1 MRVSELAK
9 ELGYKAAELVELAKA
24 KGIRVEDA
32 RANIDAR
39 LAAAVRAQVPHRS
52 KLSANPALMD
62 IYTRVVTEEAARAAA
77 KAAEPKPEKPK
88 RDPLAETG
96 EPKTRRVTK
105 RKEAPAAPAAGA
117 APEAAKPAA
126 KKEDAAKPA
135 AKAPAKK
142 AKVVTEFR
150 LGATDAKSAG
160 AKPAEH
166 KPVELTAEEQE
177 EIKKAAATPLIDV
190 DKVIGEAKEL
200 HAMRPIEIE
209 VFTRDAQ
216 LEESKEKRQHVK
228 PVTGPVK
235 AATPVLPPRPTPTPA
250 RPTGTPAYAGQRPP
264 MPPSQQGFRPRTP
277 PAPHHRAVVQPPK
290 PRPAITP
297 MAERKIEITVPIT
310 IKNFCEQ
317 TGIKVSQVIKKLMDQ
332 GAMVTNQ
339 NAVLDEDMVG
349 ILAAEFKR
357 DITVV
362 KEKSAEEQM
371 KADVA
376 EVKDDPKDLVPRAP
390 VVTFMGHVDHGKTS
404 LLDRI
409 RNTNVAKGE
418 SGGITQHIGASKVT
432 TKDGKAVV
440 FLDTPGHEA
449 FTQMRSRGAK
459 ATDVAVI
466 VVDAADGVMP
476 QTEEAINHAKAA
488 GVKIVVALNK
498 IDKPQANPNKVKGQ
512 LSALGLQPAGD
523 WGGDTECCEV
533 SALTGQGVDH
543 LVETLALEAELLDLK
558 ANPKR
563 AASGVVLEARKTD
576 DRGIVATILVQ
587 NGTLR
592 KGDVLL
598 SGKGYGRVRSMQDHR
613 GASVESAGPA
623 TPVELTGLVDVPDAG
638 DLFQVVEDIQ
648 QAKEIAE
655 DRARQARE
663 AQLLERQHIT
673 MEGLFKQIESGG
685 LKEIRIILKVD
696 VKGSLEVLKEAL
708 PGLSTDEVKLKLLH
722 ASVGAVTE
730 GDVLLADA
738 SDALIIGFQV
748 DTEPRAAEA
757 AKDRGVEIKT
767 YSVIYQAI
775 EEMKAAL
782 EGLLEPE
789 LVEQAQGQATVKEVF
804 RISRV
809 GAIAGCIMTKGKIER
824 TSQVRLIRDGKVVH
838 SGKLESLKRFKDD
851 VKEVV
856 EGYECGIKIA
866 GHDDIRKGDVIE
878 GFTIQKVARKLEK
891 KQK

>member
-24 KGIRVEDA
+24 KGIKVEDA

-52 KLSANPALMD
+52 KLTANPALMD
-62 IYTRVVTEEAARAAA
+62 VYTRVVTEEAARAAA
-77 KAAEPKPEKPK
+77 KAAEPKPEKPPPK
-88 RDPLAETG
+88 LNPDGTEA
-96 EPKTRRVTK
+96 PKTKRVTK
-105 RKEAPAAPAAGA
+105 KKEPAAAGA
-117 APEAAKPAA
+117 VEAKSAG
-126 KKEDAAKPA
+126 KKEDP
-135 AKAPAKK
+135 KAPAKTPVKK
-142 AKVVTEFR
+142 AKVAMEFR
-150 LGATDAKSAG
+150 LGATDAKAPG
-160 AKPAEH
+160 KPGEH
-166 KPVELTAEEQE
+166 KHVELTPEEQE

-209 VFTRDAQ
+209 VFTRDTQ
-216 LEESKEKRQHVK
+216 VEESKEKRQHVK
-228 PVTGPVK
+228 PVTGAAKPAAPV
-235 AATPVLPPRPTPTPA
+235 APVRPTPPSA
-250 RPTGTPAYAGQRPP
+250 RPGTPAYAGQRPP
-264 MPPSQQGFRPRTP
+264 MPPPSQHGWRPRP
-277 PAPHHRAVVQPPK
+277 QPMHHSRPSMQPSK
-290 PRPAITP
+290 PRPVITP

-310 IKNFCEQ
+310 IKSFCEQ
-317 TGIKVSQVIKKLMDQ
+317 TGIKISQVMKKLMDQ
-332 GAMVTNQ
+332 GAMIMNQ

-357 DITVV
+357 DVTIV
-362 KEKSAEEQM
+362 KEKSAEDEM
-371 KADVA
+371 HAA
-376 EVKDDPKDLVPRAP
+376 ASEVKDDPKDLVVRAP

-404 LLDRI
+404 LLDKI
-409 RNTNVAKGE
+409 RNANVAKGE
-418 SGGITQHIGASKVT
+418 SGGITQHIGAYKIKT
-432 TKDGKAVV
+432 ADGRPVV

-449 FTQMRSRGAK
+449 FTAMRSRGAK

-533 SALTGQGVDH
+533 SAITGQGVDH
-543 LVETLALEAELLDLK
+543 LVEVLALEADLLELK

-563 AASGVVLEARKTD
+563 AATGVVLEARKTD
-576 DRGIVATILVQ
+576 DRGVVATILVQ
-587 NGTLR
+587 NGTLKR
-592 KGDVLL
+592 GDVILA
-598 SGKGYGRVRSMQDHR
+598 GPGYGRVRSMQDHT
-613 GASVESAGPA
+613 GKTVDAAGPA
-623 TPVELTGLVDVPDAG
+623 TPVELTGLVEVPDAG
-638 DLFQVVEDIQ
+638 DTFQVVSDIQ

-655 DRARQARE
+655 TRAHKTRE
-663 AQLLERQHIT
+663 SQLLERQHVT
-673 MEGLFKQIESGG
+673 MEGLFKQIEDGK

-696 VKGSLEVLKEAL
+696 VQGSLQVLKEAL

-722 ASVGAVTE
+722 SSVGSITE
-730 GDVLLADA
+730 GDILLADA
-738 SDALIIGFQV
+738 SDALVIGFHV
-748 DTEPRAAEA
+748 DVEPRAAEA

-767 YSVIYQAI
+767 YTVIYQAI

-789 LVEQAQGQATVKEVF
+789 LVEQKTGHATVKEVF

-809 GAIAGCIMTKGKIER
+809 GAIAGCILTDGKIER
-824 TSQVRLIRDGKVVH
+824 SNQVRLYRDGKVVH
-838 SGKLESLKRFKDD
+838 TGKLESLKRFKDD
-851 VKEVV
+851 VKEVA
-856 EGYECGIKIA
+856 EGYECGIKIS
-866 GHDDIRKGDVIE
+866 GHDDVRKGDQIE
-878 GFTIQKVARKLEK
+878 AFAIQKIARKLEK

>member
-24 KGIRVEDA
+24 KGIKVEDA

-52 KLSANPALMD
+52 KLSGPLMD

-77 KAAEPKPEKPK
+77 KAAEPKLEKPK
-88 RDPLAETG
+88 KEPGAEG
-96 EPKTRRVTK
+96 AEAPKTKRVTRK
-105 RKEAPAAPAAGA
+105 KEAPVAAAPGA
-117 APEAAKPAA
+117 AAPPAA
-126 KKEDAAKPA
+126 KKEDP
-135 AKAPAKK
+135 KAPAKTPVKK
-142 AKVVTEFR
+142 AKVAMEFR
-150 LGATDAKSAG
+150 LGATDAKTGA
-160 AKPAEH
+160 AKPGDH
-166 KPVELTAEEQE
+166 KHVELTPEEQE

-209 VFTRDAQ
+209 VFTRDTQA
-216 LEESKEKRQHVK
+216 EESKEKRHVK
-228 PVTGPVK
+228 PVAGPAK
-235 AATPVLPPRPTPTPA
+235 PAAPVLPPRPTPMPA
-250 RPTGTPAYAGQRPP
+250 RPGTPQYAGQRPP
-264 MPPSQQGFRPRTP
+264 MPPSQQGFRPR
-277 PAPHHRAVVQPPK
+277 PAPYQARRPMVQPQK
-290 PRPAITP
+290 PRPVITP

-310 IKNFCEQ
+310 IKSFCEQ

-332 GAMVTNQ
+332 GAMVMNQ
-339 NAVLDEDMVG
+339 NAALDEDMVG

-357 DITVV
+357 DITIV
-362 KEKSAEEQM
+362 KEKTAEEQM
-371 KADVA
+371 KADTG
-376 EVKDDPKDLVPRAP
+376 VKDDPKDLVPRAP

-404 LLDRI
+404 LLDKI

-418 SGGITQHIGASKVT
+418 SGGITQHIGASKIT

-543 LVETLALEAELLDLK
+543 LVETLALEADLLELK

-576 DRGIVATILVQ
+576 DRGVVATILVQ
-587 NGTLR
+587 NGTLK
-592 KGDVLL
+592 KGDVILA
-598 SGKGYGRVRSMQDHR
+598 GKGYGRVRSMNDDL
-613 GASVESAGPA
+613 GKSSDAAGPA
-623 TPVELTGLVDVPDAG
+623 TPVELMGLVDVPDAG
-638 DLFQVVEDIQ
+638 DMFQVVDDIQ

-655 DRARQARE
+655 SRASKARE
-663 AQLLERQHIT
+663 ATLLERQHVT
-673 MEGLFKQIESGG
+673 MEGLFKQIESGK

-696 VKGSLEVLKEAL
+696 VQGSLQVLKEAL
-708 PGLSTDEVKLKLLH
+708 PGLSTEEVKLKLLH
-722 ASVGAVTE
+722 SSVGAVTE

-738 SDALIIGFQV
+738 SDALIIGFHV
-748 DTEPRAAEA
+748 DIEPRAAEA

-767 YSVIYQAI
+767 YTVIYQAI

-789 LVEQAQGQATVKEVF
+789 LVEKNTGQATVKEVF

-809 GAIAGCIMTKGKIER
+809 GAIAGCIMTQGKIER
-824 TSQVRLIRDGKVVH
+824 TNQCRLIRDGKIVH
-838 SGKLESLKRFKDD
+838 TGRIESLKRFKDD

-866 GHDDIRKGDVIE
+866 GHDDVRKNDVIQGYMIE
-878 GFTIQKVARKLEK
+878 KVARKLEK

>member
-24 KGIRVEDA
+24 KGIKVEDA

-52 KLSANPALMD
+52 KLSGPLMD

-77 KAAEPKPEKPK
+77 KAAEPKSDKPK
-88 RDPLAETG
+88 KEPTAEGT
-96 EPKTRRVTK
+96 EAPKTKRVTRK
-105 RKEAPAAPAAGA
+105 KEAPAAGAPAA
-117 APEAAKPAA
+117 EAGKPGA
-126 KKEDAAKPA
+126 KKEEPKTPG
-135 AKAPAKK
+135 KAPVKK
-142 AKVVTEFR
+142 AKVAMEFR
-150 LGATDAKSAG
+150 LGATDAKTGA
-160 AKPAEH
+160 AKPADH
-166 KPVELTAEEQE
+166 KHVELTPEEQE

-209 VFTRDAQ
+209 VFTRDKEA
-216 LEESKEKRQHVK
+216 EESKEKRHVK
-228 PVTGPVK
+228 PVAGPDK
-235 AATPVLPPRPTPTPA
+235 PAAPVLPPRPTPTPP
-250 RPTGTPAYAGQRPP
+250 RPGTPAYAGQRPP
-264 MPPSQQGFRPRTP
+264 MPPPSQGFRPRTP
-277 PAPHHRAVVQPPK
+277 PSHHPHRPTVQPPK
-290 PRPAITP
+290 PRPVITP

-310 IKNFCEQ
+310 IKSFCEQ

-332 GAMVTNQ
+332 GAMVMNQ
-339 NAVLDEDMVG
+339 NAALDEDMVG

-357 DITVV
+357 DITIV
-362 KEKSAEEQM
+362 KEKTAEEQM
-371 KADVA
+371 KADTA
-376 EVKDDPKDLVPRAP
+376 DVKDDPKDLVHRAP

-404 LLDRI
+404 LLDKI
-409 RNTNVAKGE
+409 RNTDVAKGE

-488 GVKIVVALNK
+488 GVTIVVALNK
-498 IDKPQANPNKVKGQ
+498 IDKPQANPMKVKGQ
-512 LSALGLQPAGD
+512 LSALGVQVEEY
-523 WGGDTECCEV
+523 GGTTGAVEV
-533 SALTGQGVDH
+533 SALTGQGVDS
-543 LVETLALEAELLDLK
+543 LLERLALEAEILDLK

-563 AASGVVLEARKTD
+563 KASGVVLEARKTD
-576 DRGIVATILVQ
+576 DRGVVATILVQ
-587 NGTLR
+587 NGTLKR
-592 KGDVLL
+592 GDVLL
-598 SGKGYGRVRSMQDHR
+598 AGKGHGRVRSMTDHQ
-613 GASVESAGPA
+613 GKTVEAAGPA
-623 TPVELTGLVDVPDAG
+623 TPVELMGLAEAPDAG
-638 DLFQVVEDIQ
+638 DVFQVVDDIQ
-648 QAKEIAE
+648 QAKEIATS
-655 DRARQARE
+655 RATKARE
-663 AQLLERQHIT
+663 AQLLERQHVT
-673 MEGLFKQIESGG
+673 MEGLFKQIESGK
-685 LKEIRIILKVD
+685 LKEIRIVLKVD
-696 VKGSLEVLKEAL
+696 VQGSLQVLKEAL

-738 SDALIIGFQV
+738 SDALIIGFHV
-748 DTEPRAAEA
+748 DVEPRAAEA
-757 AKDRGVEIKT
+757 AKDRGVEIKVYT
-767 YSVIYQAI
+767 VIYQAI

-789 LVEQAQGQATVKEVF
+789 LVERAQGTATVKEVF

-824 TSQVRLIRDGKVVH
+824 TNQVRLIRDGKVVH

-866 GHDDIRKGDVIE
+866 GHDDVRPKDVIE
-878 GFTIQKVARKLEK
+878 AFAIEKVARKLEK

>member
-24 KGIRVEDA
+24 KGIKVEDA

-52 KLSANPALMD
+52 KLPTNPALMD

-77 KAAEPKPEKPK
+77 KAAEPKPEKPAK
-88 RDPLAETG
+88 PEG
-96 EPKTRRVTK
+96 EPKTKRVTK
-105 RKEAPAAPAAGA
+105 RKEPSAAGA
-117 APEAAKPAA
+117 AEAAKPAA
-126 KKEDAAKPA
+126 KKEEV
-135 AKAPAKK
+135 KAPAKAPSKK
-142 AKVVTEFR
+142 AKVAMEFR
-150 LGATDAKSAG
+150 LGATDAKSATV
-160 AKPAEH
+160 KPGEH
-166 KPVELTAEEQE
+166 KHVELTPEEQE

-209 VFTRDAQ
+209 VFTRDTQ
-216 LEESKEKRQHVK
+216 VEESKEKRQHLK
-228 PVTGPVK
+228 PVAGPAK
-235 AATPVLPPRPTPTPA
+235 PAAPVMPPRPTPTPT
-250 RPTGTPAYAGQRPP
+250 RTGTPAYAGQRPP

-277 PAPHHRAVVQPPK
+277 PPHHHRPSVQPPK
-290 PRPAITP
+290 PRPVITP

-310 IKNFCEQ
+310 IKTFCEQ

-332 GAMVTNQ
+332 GAMVMNQ
-339 NAVLDEDMVG
+339 NAALDEDMVG

-362 KEKSAEEQM
+362 KEKTAEDQM

-376 EVKDDPKDLVPRAP
+376 DVKDDPKDLVPRAP

-404 LLDRI
+404 LLDKI

-418 SGGITQHIGASKVT
+418 SGGITQHIGAYKVT

-466 VVDAADGVMP
+466 VIDAADGVMP

-488 GVKIVVALNK
+488 GVTIVVALNK
-498 IDKPQANPNKVKGQ
+498 IDKPQANPMKVKGQ
-512 LSALGLQPAGD
+512 LAAIGVQVEEY
-523 WGGDTECCEV
+523 GGTTGACEV
-533 SALTGQGVDH
+533 SALTGQGVDQ
-543 LVETLALEAELLDLK
+543 LLERLALEAEILDLK

-563 AASGVVLEARKTD
+563 PASGVVLEARKTD
-576 DRGIVATILVQ
+576 DRGVVATILVQ

-598 SGKGYGRVRSMQDHR
+598 AGRGYGRARSMNDHT
-613 GASVESAGPA
+613 GKPTDAAGPA
-623 TPVELTGLVDVPDAG
+623 TPVELTGLVEVPDAG
-638 DLFQVVEDIQ
+638 DAFQVVDDIQ

-655 DRARQARE
+655 SRSHKARE
-663 AQLLERQHIT
+663 AQLLERQHVT
-673 MEGLFKQIESGG
+673 MEGLFKQIESGK
-685 LKEIRIILKVD
+685 LKEIRIVLKVD
-696 VKGSLEVLKEAL
+696 VQGSLQVLKEAL

-722 ASVGAVTE
+722 ASAGAVTE

-738 SDALIIGFQV
+738 SDALIIGFHV
-748 DTEPRAAEA
+748 DIEPRAAEA
-757 AKDRGVEIKT
+757 AKDRGVEIKVYT
-767 YSVIYQAI
+767 VIYQAI

-789 LVEQAQGQATVKEVF
+789 LVEQHQGQATVKEVF

-838 SGKLESLKRFKDD
+838 TGKLESLKRFKDD

-866 GHDDIRKGDVIE
+866 GHDDVRKNDVIE
-878 GFTIQKVARKLEK
+878 GFMIQKVARKLEK

>member
-24 KGIRVEDA
+24 KGIKVEDA

-52 KLSANPALMD
+52 KLSGALMD
-62 IYTRVVTEEAARAAA
+62 VYSRVVSEEAAKAAA

-88 RDPLAETG
+88 REPSADGTEA
-96 EPKTRRVTK
+96 PKTKRVTK
-105 RKEAPAAPAAGA
+105 KKEAPVAGAPGAAAPKKEEG
-117 APEAAKPAA
+117 KPA
-126 KKEDAAKPA
+126 P
-135 AKAPAKK
+135 AKAPVKK
-142 AKVVTEFR
+142 AKVAMEFR
-150 LGATDAKSAG
+150 LGATDAKAAG

-166 KPVELTAEEQE
+166 KHVELTPEEQE

-209 VFTRDAQ
+209 VFTRDTQ
-216 LEESKEKRQHVK
+216 VEESKEKRHVK
-228 PVTGPVK
+228 PAPSAAK
-235 AATPVLPPRPTPTPA
+235 PATPVAPPPRPTPPA
-250 RPTGTPAYAGQRPP
+250 VRPGTPAYAGQRPP
-264 MPPSQQGFRPRTP
+264 MPPPPHHGHRPRP
-277 PAPHHRAVVQPPK
+277 MPQPHRHAVQPQK
-290 PRPAITP
+290 PRPVITP

-310 IKNFCEQ
+310 IKSFCEQ
-317 TGIKVSQVIKKLMDQ
+317 TGIKVSQVMKKLMDQ
-332 GAMVTNQ
+332 GATIMNQ
-339 NAVLDEDMVG
+339 NAALDEDMVG

-357 DITVV
+357 DITIVQ
-362 KEKSAEEQM
+362 EKSAEDEM
-371 KADVA
+371 KAEA
-376 EVKDDPKDLVPRAP
+376 SEVKDDPKDLVARAP

-404 LLDRI
+404 LLDKI
-409 RNTNVAKGE
+409 RNANVAKGE
-418 SGGITQHIGASKVT
+418 SGGITQHIGAYKIRT
-432 TKDGKAVV
+432 PDGKSVV

-476 QTEEAINHAKAA
+476 QTEEAITHARAA

-523 WGGDTECCEV
+523 WGGDTECVEV

-543 LVETLALEAELLDLK
+543 LVEVLALEAELLDLK

-563 AASGVVLEARKTD
+563 PASGVVLEARKTD
-576 DRGIVATILVQ
+576 DRGVVATILVQ

-592 KGDVLL
+592 RGDVLL
-598 SGKGYGRVRSMQDHR
+598 AGKGYGRVRSMTDHT
-613 GASVESAGPA
+613 GKSLDEAGPA
-623 TPVELTGLVDVPDAG
+623 TPVELTGLVDAPDAG
-638 DLFQVVEDIQ
+638 DAFQVVSDIQ
-648 QAKEIAE
+648 QAKQVAG
-655 DRARQARE
+655 DRALKDRQAT
-663 AQLLERQHIT
+663 LLERQHVT
-673 MEGLFKQIESGG
+673 MEGLFKQIESGN
-685 LKEIRIILKVD
+685 LKEIRIVLKVD

-722 ASVGAVTE
+722 AQVGAISQ

-738 SDALIIGFQV
+738 SDAIIIGFHV
-748 DTEPRAAEA
+748 DVEPRAAEA
-757 AKDRGVEIKT
+757 AKDRGVEIKLYT
-767 YSVIYQAI
+767 VIYQAI

-789 LVEQAQGQATVKEVF
+789 LVEQKMGHATVKEVF

-809 GAIAGCIMTKGKIER
+809 GAIAGCIMTDGKIER
-824 TSQVRLIRDGKVVH
+824 TNQVRLIRDGKVVH
-838 SGKLESLKRFKDD
+838 TGKLESLKRFKDD
-851 VKEVV
+851 VKEVA

-866 GHDDIRKGDVIE
+866 GHDDVRKNDIIE
-878 GFTIQKVARKLEK
+878 AFAIQKVARKLEK
-891 KQK
+891 KSK

>member
-24 KGIRVEDA
+24 KGIKVEDA

-52 KLSANPALMD
+52 KLSGPLMD

-77 KAAEPKPEKPK
+77 KAAEPKPEKPPK
-88 RDPLAETG
+88 VEGA
-96 EPKTRRVTK
+96 EPKTKRVTK
-105 RKEAPAAPAAGA
+105 KKEAAPAGAGD
-117 APEAAKPAA
+117 AAKPAA
-126 KKEDAAKPA
+126 KKEDP
-135 AKAPAKK
+135 KAPAKAAPKK
-142 AKVVTEFR
+142 AKVAMEFR
-150 LGATDAKSAG
+150 LGATDAKA
-160 AKPAEH
+160 APKPGEH
-166 KPVELTAEEQE
+166 KHVELTPEEQE

-209 VFTRDAQ
+209 VYTRDTGV
-216 LEESKEKRQHVK
+216 EESKEKRQHVK
-228 PVTGPVK
+228 PVAGPAK
-235 AATPVLPPRPTPTPA
+235 PAAPVMPPRPTPTPM
-250 RPTGTPAYAGQRPP
+250 RPPTPAYAGQRPP
-264 MPPSQQGFRPRTP
+264 MPPPPQHGFRRP
-277 PAPHHRAVVQPPK
+277 PPPHHHRPTVQPPK
-290 PRPAITP
+290 PRPVITP
-297 MAERKIEITVPIT
+297 MAERKIEIIVPIT
-310 IKNFCEQ
+310 IKSFCEQ

-339 NAVLDEDMVG
+339 NAALDEDMVG
-349 ILAAEFKR
+349 ILASEFKR
-357 DITVV
+357 DITIV
-362 KEKSAEEQM
+362 KQKTAEEQM
-371 KADVA
+371 KSDVA
-376 EVKDDPKDLVPRAP
+376 EVKDDPKDLVLRAP

-404 LLDRI
+404 LLDKI

-418 SGGITQHIGASKVT
+418 SGGITQHIGASKIA
-432 TKDGKAVV
+432 TKDGKYVV

-488 GVKIVVALNK
+488 GVTIVVALNK
-498 IDKPQANPNKVKGQ
+498 IDKPQANPMKVKGQ
-512 LSALGLQPAGD
+512 LAALGVQVEEY
-523 WGGDTECCEV
+523 GGTTGACEV
-533 SALTGQGVDH
+533 SAITGQGVEA
-543 LVETLALEAELLDLK
+543 LLERLALEAEILDLK

-563 AASGVVLEARKTD
+563 KAQGVVLEARKTD
-576 DRGIVATILVQ
+576 DRGVVATILVQ
-587 NGTLR
+587 NGTLK

-598 SGKGYGRVRSMQDHR
+598 AGKGYGRVRSMVDHL
-613 GASVESAGPA
+613 GKTLDSAGPA
-623 TPVELTGLVDVPDAG
+623 TPVELMGLADAPDAG
-638 DLFQVVEDIQ
+638 DPFQVVDDIQ
-648 QAKEIAE
+648 QAKEIATT
-655 DRARQARE
+655 RATKARE
-663 AQLLERQHIT
+663 AQLLERQHVT
-673 MEGLFKQIESGG
+673 MEGLFKQIESGK
-685 LKEIRIILKVD
+685 LKEIRIVLKVD
-696 VKGSLEVLKEAL
+696 VQGSLQVLKEAL

-722 ASVGAVTE
+722 SSAGAITE

-738 SDALIIGFQV
+738 SDALIIGFHV
-748 DTEPRAAEA
+748 DVETRAAEA
-757 AKDRGVEIKT
+757 AKDRGVEIKNYT
-767 YSVIYQAI
+767 VIYQAI

-789 LVEQAQGQATVKEVF
+789 LVEKNTGLATVKEVF

-809 GAIAGCIMTKGKIER
+809 GAIAGCIMTQGKIER
-824 TSQVRLIRDGKVVH
+824 TNSVRLIRDGKVVH
-838 SGKLESLKRFKDD
+838 TGRLESLKRFKDD

-866 GHDDIRKGDVIE
+866 NHDDVRIKDVIQ
-878 GFTIQKVARKLEK
+878 GFMVEKVARKLEK

>member
-24 KGIRVEDA
+24 KGIKVEDA

-52 KLSANPALMD
+52 KLSGPLMD
-62 IYTRVVTEEAARAAA
+62 IYTRVVSEEAARAAA
-77 KAAEPKPEKPK
+77 KAAEPKAERPPK
-88 RDPLAETG
+88 GEG
-96 EPKTRRVTK
+96 EPKTKRVT
-105 RKEAPAAPAAGA
+105 RKKEPAPAVPSPDAPAA
-117 APEAAKPAA
+117 AAKPAV
-126 KKEDAAKPA
+126 KKEES
-135 AKAPAKK
+135 KAPAKAPPKK
-142 AKVVTEFR
+142 AKVAMEFR
-150 LGATDAKSAG
+150 LGATDAKG
-160 AKPAEH
+160 AV
-166 KPVELTAEEQE
+166 KPVEHKHVELTPEEQE

-209 VFTRDAQ
+209 VFTRDTGV
-216 LEESKEKRQHVK
+216 EESKEKRQHAK
-228 PVTGPVK
+228 PVAGPAK
-235 AATPVLPPRPTPTPA
+235 PAAPVMPPPRPTPPPA
-250 RPTGTPAYAGQRPP
+250 RSGTPAYAGQRPP
-264 MPPSQQGFRPRTP
+264 MPSSPQGFRPRTP
-277 PAPHHRAVVQPPK
+277 PPPQHRPTVQPPK
-290 PRPAITP
+290 PRPVITP

-310 IKNFCEQ
+310 IKSFCEQ

-339 NAVLDEDMVG
+339 NAALDEDLVG

-362 KEKSAEEQM
+362 KEKTAEDQM
-371 KADVA
+371 KSDVA
-376 EVKDDPKDLVPRAP
+376 EEKDDPKDLVHRAP

-432 TKDGKAVV
+432 TKDGKSVV

-488 GVKIVVALNK
+488 GVTIVVALNK
-498 IDKPQANPNKVKGQ
+498 IDKPQANPMKVKGQ
-512 LSALGLQPAGD
+512 LAALGVQVEEY
-523 WGGDTECCEV
+523 GGTTGACEV
-533 SALTGQGVDH
+533 SALTGQGVDQ
-543 LVETLALEAELLDLK
+543 LLERLALEAEILDLK

-563 AASGVVLEARKTD
+563 KAQGVVLEARKTD
-576 DRGIVATILVQ
+576 DRGVVATILVQ

-598 SGKGYGRVRSMQDHR
+598 AGRGYGRARSMADHQGR
-613 GASVESAGPA
+613 PIESAGPA
-623 TPVELTGLVDVPDAG
+623 TPVELMGLAEAPDAG
-638 DLFQVVEDIQ
+638 DPFQVVDDIA

-655 DRARQARE
+655 DRARKARE
-663 AQLLERQHIT
+663 AQLLERQHVT

-708 PGLSTDEVKLKLLH
+708 PGLSTEEVKLKLLH

-738 SDALIIGFQV
+738 SDALIIGFHV

-757 AKDRGVEIKT
+757 AKDRGVEIKVYT
-767 YSVIYQAI
+767 VIYQAI

-789 LVEQAQGQATVKEVF
+789 LIEQAQGMATVKEVF

-838 SGKLESLKRFKDD
+838 TGKLESLKRFKDD

-866 GHDDIRKGDVIE
+866 GHDDVRVKDVIE

-891 KQK
+891 KTK